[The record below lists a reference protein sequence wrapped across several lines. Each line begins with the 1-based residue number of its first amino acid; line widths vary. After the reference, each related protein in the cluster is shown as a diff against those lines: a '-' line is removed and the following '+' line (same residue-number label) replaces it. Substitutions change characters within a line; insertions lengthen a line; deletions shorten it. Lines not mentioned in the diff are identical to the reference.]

1 MASLSRLLE
10 PSLGATF
17 WMNLLELRASSWTSP
32 AGSLGRLLEPPL
44 GDTSRAHLLKPPL
57 GSASWGRLFAG
68 DGLPVRCAHRE
79 IGTPVLTNPSVRP
92 EITKDSTARLIVVA
106 PKNMVTDL
114 SFQTVKTVYR
124 GFERL
129 TFYSQKFKHKFYS
142 NLNKNSGA

>member
-32 AGSLGRLLEPPL
+32 AGSLSRLLEPPL
-44 GDTSRAHLLKPPL
+44 GDTSRTHLLKPPL
-57 GSASWGRLFAG
+57 GSATWSRLFAG

-79 IGTPVLTNPSVRP
+79 IKNSRVDEASVRP
-92 EITKDSTARLIVVA
+92 EIKDSTARLIVVA
-106 PKNMVTDL
+106 PKTMVTDL

-129 TFYSQKFKHKFYS
+129 TFYSQKAKRKFYS